1 MTDLTMTNQTAID
14 RKNSEFWN
22 ELCGS
27 QLARQLGVTDNSPAS
42 LKKFDDWYFDFYP
55 YLYSHIPFAKMRS
68 KQVLEIGLGYG
79 TVSQKIAEAGALY
92 HGLDIAAG
100 PVAMVAERCRTVGA
114 NTAVVKQGSILEAPF
129 ETGTFDWVV
138 AIGCLHHTGNLAKA
152 VQEVYRVLKPD
163 GQASI
168 MVYSASSYRQYSTM
182 PWLTFKRHLAGGPYR
197 APTAQEWERGAYDR
211 GLNGTAAPQ
220 TEFVTKRELIQLCR
234 DFARVRVRS
243 ENIGAEGMLAKLQR
257 RTACNLFG
265 STLGLDLYA
274 HLDKSGRSRDR
285 DSSPG

>member
-138 AIGCLHHTGNLAKA
+138 AIGCLHHTGKGC
-152 VQEVYRVLKPD
+152 P
-163 GQASI
+163 
-168 MVYSASSYRQYSTM
+168 
-182 PWLTFKRHLAGGPYR
+182 GGLQSFETRWPS
-197 APTAQEWERGAYDR
+197 
-211 GLNGTAAPQ
+211 LNH
-220 TEFVTKRELIQLCR
+220 C
-234 DFARVRVRS
+234 
-243 ENIGAEGMLAKLQR
+243 LQR
-257 RTACNLFG
+257 IVLPAVLHNALADFQE
-265 STLGLDLYA
+265 A
-274 HLDKSGRSRDR
+274 SRGWPVPGAN
-285 DSSPG
+285 SSRVGTWRV